1 MIAPTTTRVSGSF
14 RDPSGYMFK
23 HEGRLLRQVNRIYQA
38 NYDLLMSSGLYEELT
53 QKRLLVPHEE
63 VSTPATSPDGYKVL
77 APEVIPFISYP
88 YEWSFSQLKD
98 AALTTLRIQKLALKH
113 GMSL

>member
-1 MIAPTTTRVSGSF
+1 MIAQTPTRVSGSF

-38 NYDLLMSSGLYEELT
+38 NYDLLMSGLYEELT
-53 QKRLLVPHEE
+53 SKRLLVPHEE
-63 VSTPATSPDGYKVL
+63 VSHPATSPDAYKVL
-77 APEVIPFISYP
+77 APELIPFISYP

-98 AALTTLRIQKLALKH
+98 AALTTLRIQKL
-113 GMSL
+113 